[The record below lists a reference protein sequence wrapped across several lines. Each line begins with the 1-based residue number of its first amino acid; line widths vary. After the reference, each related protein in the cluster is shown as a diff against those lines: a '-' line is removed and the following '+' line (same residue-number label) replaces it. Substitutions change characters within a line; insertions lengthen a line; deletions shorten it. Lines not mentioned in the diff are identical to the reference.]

1 MAEPLRL
8 NRFLAQAGV
17 GSRRRCDELI
27 RSGRILV
34 NGAAPVGMGARVDPA
49 TDDVRLDGALLR
61 VATALRTIA
70 LHKPID
76 VLVTARDS
84 RGRRTVLDLVTDA
97 PGRLFPVGRLDYRS
111 EGLLLLTNDG
121 DLAFRLAHPRFKVD
135 KLYRVEATGPLT
147 DDVVA
152 HLAAGVTLDDGPTQ
166 PAGVRVVARRAGG
179 STLEIEL
186 REGRKRQIRR
196 MLALFGLEVTRLV
209 RVRFGP
215 IVLGTLPAGSWRT
228 LEPVELRALHAA
240 AGLDGDGSGDGDRA
254 PGGAAP

>member
-34 NGAAPVGMGARVDPA
+34 NGAPPNGPGARVDPA
-49 TDDVRLDGALLR
+49 ADEVRLDGTPVRPAA
-61 VATALRTIA
+61 ATHTIL
-70 LHKPID
+70 LHKPVD
-76 VLVTARDS
+76 VLVAARDA
-84 RGRRTVLDLVTDA
+84 RGRRTVSDLTGDA
-97 PGRLFPVGRLDYRS
+97 PGRVFPVGRLDYRS

-135 KLYRVEATGPLT
+135 KHYRVEVEGPVGA
-147 DDVVA
+147 DVPER
-152 HLAAGVTLDDGPTQ
+152 LAAGVMLDDGPTQ
-166 PAGVRVVARRAGG
+166 PARVRVAERRGDVTVLDVA
-179 STLEIEL
+179 L

-215 IVLGTLPAGSWRT
+215 VALGDLPPGRWR
-228 LEPVELRALHAA
+228 ELTGDEVRALRAA
-240 AGLDGDGSGDGDRA
+240 AGLGADDGGGTEGGS
-254 PGGAAP
+254 

>member
-34 NGAAPVGMGARVDPA
+34 NGARPEGPGARVDPA
-49 TDDVRLDGALLR
+49 SDEVRIDGTPVR
-61 VATALRTIA
+61 PDTELRTIA
-70 LHKPID
+70 LHKPVD
-76 VLVTARDS
+76 VLVSARDV
-84 RGRRTVLDLVTDA
+84 RGRRTVLDLVADA
-97 PGRLFPVGRLDYRS
+97 PGRVFPVGRLDYRS

-135 KLYRVEATGPLT
+135 KLYRVEVEGPVPPATVDRLAHG
-147 DDVVA
+147 VV
-152 HLAAGVTLDDGPTQ
+152 LDDGPTQ
-166 PAGVRVVARRAGG
+166 PAKVRIAGSARGG
-179 STLEIEL
+179 TTLEIEL

-215 IVLGTLPAGSWRT
+215 VELGSLPAGRW
-228 LEPVELRALHAA
+228 RALSAAEIAALRTA
-240 AGLDGDGSGDGDRA
+240 AGLDGADVVVDGEDRA
-254 PGGAAP
+254 

>member
-49 TDDVRLDGALLR
+49 ADEVRLDGARLR
-61 VATALRTIA
+61 VATEVRTIA
-70 LHKPID
+70 LHKPIE
-76 VLVTARDS
+76 VLVTARDV
-84 RGRRTVLDLVTDA
+84 RGRRTVSDLVTDA

-135 KLYRVEATGPLT
+135 KHYRVEVSAPVPEG
-147 DDVVA
+147 VGER
-152 HLAAGVTLDDGPTQ
+152 LARGVMLDDGPTQ
-166 PAGVRVVARRAGG
+166 PARVRVTSRGRAGA
-179 STLEIEL
+179 TLDIEL

-196 MLALFGLEVTRLV
+196 MLALFGLDVTRLV

-215 IVLGTLPAGSWRT
+215 IALGPLPAGAWR
-228 LEPVELRALHAA
+228 ELDATEVRALREA
-240 AGLDGDGSGDGDRA
+240 AGLDAAGDRG
-254 PGGAAP
+254 PGGETS